1 MLVPCHCNR
10 WKATNRIIE
19 TVPEKFIQSS
29 VGILIIN
36 AYTKSLSTKDMPI
49 RSYTQENSYRLY
61 FKLFNI
67 LSTGN
72 VLSISDCFAQPL
84 LAWPIPN
91 IKNAKCI

>member
-1 MLVPCHCNR
+1 MLVSCHCNR

-19 TVPEKFIQSS
+19 TVPEKFIQSN
-29 VGILIIN
+29 VGTATIQKASQLRICQSEV
-36 AYTKSLSTKDMPI
+36 TL
-49 RSYTQENSYRLY
+49 NSYRLY